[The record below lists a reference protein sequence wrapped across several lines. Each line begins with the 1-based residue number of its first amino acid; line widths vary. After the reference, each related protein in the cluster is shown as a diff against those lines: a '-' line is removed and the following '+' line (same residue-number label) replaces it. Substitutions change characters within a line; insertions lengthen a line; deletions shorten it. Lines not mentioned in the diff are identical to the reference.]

1 MNGPTPPTAMTIPV
15 ASTNGAA
22 APLSPG
28 KRQWRRF
35 KRNRAAVAGLWLL
48 GVIAA
53 ACIATL
59 PITTPRYATTDLAA
73 GRRPPDRFAL
83 FGTDVLGRS
92 VCIRCLFGG
101 VISLSVGFAAAAMA
115 VGLGVTWGAVAGL
128 VGGRI
133 DALMMRCV
141 DILFGLPYILL
152 VILLKV
158 GLDGL
163 LRVRLGLGADKAN
176 VVVLLAAIGGVSWL
190 TMARVIRGQ
199 VLALRGQPFIEAA
212 RALGLPRWRILVVH
226 ILPNLVGPII
236 VYATLTIPQAILQ
249 ESFLS
254 FLGIGIQPPMPSWG
268 NLAAEGVTAINSVQS
283 FWWQLLFPC
292 GLLSLTLLCL
302 NFIGDGL
309 RDALDP
315 RGE

>member
-1 MNGPTPPTAMTIPV
+1 MSTVPMPIAAEELPPPVTP
-15 ASTNGAA
+15 SQ
-22 APLSPG
+22 
-28 KRQWRRF
+28 RQWRRF
-35 KRNRAAVAGLWLL
+35 RRNKAAFAGLWVLL
-48 GVIAA
+48 AMVV
-53 ACIATL
+53 ACLATI
-59 PITTPRYATTDLAA
+59 PFTRSHYATTDLVH
-73 GRRPPDRFAL
+73 GRRAPDSNAI

-92 VCIRCLFGG
+92 VAVRCMLGG
-101 VISLSVGFAAAAMA
+101 VISLTVGFSAAVVAMCLGVAWGTAAAMA
-115 VGLGVTWGAVAGL
+115 
-128 VGGRI
+128 GGRI
-133 DALMMRCV
+133 DALMMRIV

-163 LRVRLGLGADKAN
+163 LHDRLGLGAQTAN
-176 VVVLLAAIGGVSWL
+176 IVVLLAAIGGVSWL

-199 VLALRGQPFIEAA
+199 VLSLQTRPFIEAA
-212 RALGLPRWRILVVH
+212 RALGLPPWRIFLRH
-226 ILPNLVGPII
+226 ILPNLTGPLI
-236 VYATLTIPQAILQ
+236 VYASLTVPQAILQ

-268 NLAAEGVTAINSVQS
+268 NLAAEGVTAINAVQS
-283 FWWQLLFPC
+283 FWWQLVFPC

-315 RGE
+315 SAADV